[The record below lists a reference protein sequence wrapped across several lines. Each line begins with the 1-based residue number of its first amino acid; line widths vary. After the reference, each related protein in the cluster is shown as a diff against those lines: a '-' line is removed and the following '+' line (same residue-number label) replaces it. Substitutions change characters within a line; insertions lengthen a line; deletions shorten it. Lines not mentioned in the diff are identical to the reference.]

1 MDILYILI
9 PLSVIMGLV
18 VLVGLWWA
26 INRGQFDD
34 IEEESRRI
42 LEEDG

>member
-9 PLSVIMGLV
+9 PLSVLMGLI

-34 IEEESRRI
+34 IEEEGRRI
-42 LEEDG
+42 LEDDE